1 MTSFEGLW
9 KWHCLNLS
17 KKCLRLRPAPSKCLS
32 ERRNLIIS
40 RIPRWISKINFFL
53 GFLIIHSNAGWH
65 WFNLD
70 IWYRLKGKN
79 IGEVTKKLKDQLHLQ
94 PPEFRPYMRQHLF
107 PLKNNSFLD
116 ARDDLLSFVFVREP
130 FERLVSSYYDKMD
143 RDWSKPVYDLRWM
156 RDEII
161 HK

>member
-9 KWHCLNLS
+9 KCHCLNLS

-32 ERRNLIIS
+32 ERINWIIL
-40 RIPRWISKINFFL
+40 RIPRWISKNIFFRVP
-53 GFLIIHSNAGWH
+53 GRH
-65 WFNLD
+65 WFNLG

-79 IGEVTKKLKDQLHLQ
+79 IDEVTKKLKDQLHLQ
-94 PPEFRPYMRQHLF
+94 PPEFRPYMRQHFF

>member
-9 KWHCLNLS
+9 KCHCSKLS
-17 KKCLRLRPAPSKCLS
+17 QALSSSFQVLIWEDKLDYLKNPSLDFK
-32 ERRNLIIS
+32 NH
-40 RIPRWISKINFFL
+40 FFL
-53 GFLIIHSNAGWH
+53 GFLWIPSNAGWH
-65 WFNLD
+65 WFNLG

-79 IGEVTKKLKDQLHLQ
+79 IGEVTKKLNDQLHLQ
-94 PPEFRPYMRQHLF
+94 PPEFRPYMRQHFF

>member
-1 MTSFEGLW
+1 M
-9 KWHCLNLS
+9 
-17 KKCLRLRPAPSKCLS
+17 
-32 ERRNLIIS
+32 
-40 RIPRWISKINFFL
+40 
-53 GFLIIHSNAGWH
+53 
-65 WFNLD
+65 D
-70 IWYRLKGKN
+70 
-79 IGEVTKKLKDQLHLQ
+79 EVTKKLKDQLHLQ
-94 PPEFRPYMRQHLF
+94 PPEFRPYMRQHFF

-116 ARDDLLSFVFVREP
+116 AKDDLLSFVFVREP

>member
-1 MTSFEGLW
+1 MPNDIIWCAMKVPFYEFIKNMSQ
-9 KWHCLNLS
+9 
-17 KKCLRLRPAPSKCLS
+17 APSS
-32 ERRNLIIS
+32 SVQVLIREDKLDYLKNPS
-40 RIPRWISKINFFL
+40 LDFKKYFFL
-53 GFLIIHSNAGWH
+53 GFLEGI
-65 WFNLD
+65 FNLG

-79 IGEVTKKLKDQLHLQ
+79 IDEVTKKLNQLHLQ
-94 PPEFRPYMRQHLF
+94 PPEFRPYMRQHFF
-107 PLKNNSFLD
+107 PLRNNSFLD
-116 ARDDLLSFVFVREP
+116 AKDDLLSFVFVREP